1 MALLGALAAAFF
13 VPHVSAQ
20 QDAKKA
26 TGPQRW
32 ESAIAAFEKQDQAAP
47 PAAGGVVF
55 VGSSSIRLW
64 NLKKWFP
71 ELPAVNRGFGGSEVI
86 DSLHFADRIVLPYK
100 PRVVVMYA
108 GDNDIAKGTTP
119 EQVAQHFEQFVAK
132 LEKALPETKIVYV
145 AIKPSIKRWN
155 LIDKVRD
162 ANSRIR
168 KVCDSK
174 RQLEFVD
181 IDPPMLGDDGQPR
194 PELFAKDGLHLSD
207 DGYKLW
213 TSLVQPHLK

>member
-1 MALLGALAAAFF
+1 MSIALIDYGAGNLHSVHNALVKAG
-13 VPHVSAQ
+13 
-20 QDAKKA
+20 AKDVA
-26 TGPQRW
+26 VTADP
-32 ESAIAAFEKQDQAAP
+32 D
-47 PAAGGVVF
+47 VVA
-55 VGSSSIRLW
+55 R
-64 NLKKWFP
+64 
-71 ELPAVNRGFGGSEVI
+71 
-86 DSLHFADRIVLPYK
+86 ADRIVLPYK